1 MNELIC
7 KKIKDEEECKQNPN
21 CIFTKSNK
29 CQKKSQKTQKI
40 MPLEK
45 IPSSLKVTSTSNN
58 SPIIKIRKIPTKLIL
73 DPATSSSEKTMSSDL
88 TLHPTTKQL
97 DIDILSHKTKK
108 TSFQTVAKTLKHNP
122 CHDLVEI
129 KERMKKTRREY
140 DEVVQ
145 ACENYNHEDFIN
157 RYFNKETFTHKD
169 LLQCLMEYY
178 KEQRQIDD
186 SLVITFQEFI
196 NKFPRDKK
204 VGKINFKKQHVFEA
218 ICRLLLL
225 YNYDD
230 GELGRDKTFYS
241 SLEDIIKNNS
251 STINKTIIN
260 TDINIG
266 SKGGLVDILF
276 KINLPNIDEEEKKE
290 DDKQNK
296 KWACESSIEDSIKSN
311 LSTEKDTYIMIQNKY
326 YDAEKSNLGDYDVT
340 RMYTLADLNKKNS
353 NKINGTTNIV
363 LMVNNEDALS
373 QKLKMAKQQYP
384 GLIYNIYGIS
394 NKLDTWFQSM
404 LYELKNSDDINMFL
418 ENKGDIPHLK
428 PSLKPRFHQLLI
440 TRTTME
446 YLKEGYKKFIWGAV
460 PRSGKS
466 FMIGGLISL
475 RNIKHNI
482 DNNIVLILGAK
493 TETQG
498 QFIKDLFKKFEDF
511 KDYTII
517 CPGIYEKEG
526 EKNIY
531 LFSQEYLKD
540 KIDFTTIKDSNEID
554 QSKTHFKE
562 DEFKFKKLLN
572 CDKKIDLYFDEIH
585 KGGSTDRSENII
597 YAFKNICKDI
607 RDEHYSIID
616 LFVMVTATF
625 AKPSIKYDENFIDG
639 KPNSV
644 IIQWSYNDQQ
654 NMKDITNDT
663 KKHMMINSR
672 EGIESRVMRDLFDE
686 YKDIYG
692 YPYLSVLSN
701 EYKKH
706 PELVLISPFL
716 LPSNS
721 SSNNVLTNTDDVRHI
736 FENLKCDACV
746 SGKDIKYYKNP
757 TNIFKQEGPVND
769 LLDYIPD
776 SIYNYFQSELNY
788 PISTPHS
795 ELWFLPD
802 KDLYGENDCKDI
814 CNEVK
819 IDDNGDLEVKLTK
832 TGTEKPKGIPNIE
845 PLTRGLAL
853 KITNNPKFN
862 RYNVFI
868 VHNTKLTY
876 LKTVKKGS
884 DLFDEERVKLFE
896 TGKGEN
902 KDSLADQIRK
912 FEIETKNKGRSL
924 IILTGAKLRL
934 GVSLPC
940 VDIAFNFDNISS
952 VDNNYQTMFRVL
964 TEREK
969 PELKKYG
976 YYLDFN
982 KSRAITFLYEY
993 NKNYG
998 TVRKSSDIKEN
1009 VEALQSLLFSFN
1021 YNGLNLQKLDT
1032 KDELGIYNQ
1041 LISELNTRDGLGLN
1055 EQSYVKYW
1063 SQQKNIMSLIKTS
1076 LALTGNMNILSRLSK
1091 LLDANS
1097 LHQLPNPN
1105 ISVVLKEGG
1114 PRGEISKYEGK
1125 QKLSSTQTSSIEDDE
1140 EEENYSEIINKIAS
1154 ELPTIVVLLALFSNE
1169 TNNNCDT
1176 LLDCLEI
1183 SRRQISSFTELC
1195 NCSNVNRA
1203 NVIDCYLNSPGNSI
1217 YNNVNYRYSQEHL
1230 VKILETIIEILNNPE
1245 NELVLTNLD
1254 FIFNNIKKIMPSTSK
1269 LIYGMSLIDIEEKI
1283 KQYLLA
1289 RSDETAK
1296 FGEVFTP
1303 KTLIIEMLNKLPNYV
1318 WENPELTWLD
1328 PANGIGNFP
1337 MIIYNRLMGRE
1348 EGFKG
1353 LPSRYVNKDKNIE
1366 YSTEMGKSNHILRKM
1381 LFMVEINSKNV
1392 KISKKIFGQTANICC
1407 AHFLEEE
1414 DKWKSEFKKSKFDI
1428 IIGNP
1433 PFNENK
1439 TQDDEENEPKK
1450 IKGITGKRIPPP
1462 REGGKN
1468 KLSEKF
1474 TTNCLSF
1481 LQDNGYLLFI
1491 TPDNLLTGNTG
1502 SSYKEIIKLNTLFIN
1517 INNIQKRYFPK
1528 IGQTMCYILVKKS
1541 QKINELKT
1549 IIVNQNG
1556 EELRI
1561 ILENRSVNPIRK
1573 WTAKTELLLKKYL
1586 IPNENNAVYNRGT
1599 KELDYTGGKY
1609 EVIYTPNKNLHTD
1622 NIALAPG
1629 IGVKKMVLF
1638 ESISESEGKLDM
1650 IGNYGVGPHTMYIPF
1665 ETNTEGK
1672 ILQNFFKSTDYKDLL
1687 NSILTS
1693 QYLKTSIIKHLNL
1706 KKIFEQPNLK
1716 ITSAITN
1723 FFTRKNINSKKGG
1736 NSKKK
1741 YTRKYKN

>member
-1 MNELIC
+1 MNGPIC

-21 CIFTKSNK
+21 CIFTKGNK
-29 CQKKSQKTQKI
+29 CQKNPQKPQKTQKI

-45 IPSSLKVTSTSNN
+45 ASASLKVTSSPNN
-58 SPIIKIRKIPTKLIL
+58 SPIITIRNLGTKLVL
-73 DPATSSSEKTMSSDL
+73 DPATSSSEKAISSDL
-88 TLHPTTKQL
+88 TLQPTTKQL
-97 DIDILSHKTKK
+97 DIFSPKTKK
-108 TSFQTVAKTLKHNP
+108 ISFQTVTKTLKHNP

-140 DEVVQ
+140 DDAVQ

-157 RYFNKETFTHKD
+157 KYFNKETFTHKD
-169 LLQCLMEYY
+169 LLESLMEYY
-178 KEQRQIDD
+178 KEQRETNDLI
-186 SLVITFQEFI
+186 VFTFQEFI

-230 GELGRDKTFYS
+230 GELGRDKTFYT
-241 SLEDIIKNNS
+241 SLEDIINNKS
-251 STINKTIIN
+251 STINKKIID
-260 TDINIG
+260 TDINVG

-276 KINLPNIDEEEKKE
+276 KTNIVNITEEERK
-290 DDKQNK
+290 K
-296 KWACESSIEDSIKSN
+296 KWACELSIEDKSSN
-311 LSTEKDTYIMIQNKY
+311 SSTEKDTYIMIQNKY
-326 YDAEKSNLGDYDVT
+326 YDTEKSNLGDYDVT
-340 RMYTLADLNKKNS
+340 RMYTLADLNKKNA

-394 NKLDTWFQSM
+394 NKLDSWFQSM
-404 LYELKNSDDINMFL
+404 LYELKNSDNIDVFL
-418 ENKGDIPHLK
+418 ANKGDNPDLK

-475 RNIKHNI
+475 RNIKHKI

-498 QFIKDLFKKFEDF
+498 QFINDLFNKFEDF
-511 KDYTII
+511 TDYTIVI
-517 CPGIYEKEG
+517 PGIHETEG

-540 KIDFTTIKDSNEID
+540 KIDFTTFKDNNEID
-554 QSKTHFKE
+554 QTKTHFKE
-562 DEFKFKKLLN
+562 DKFKFKKLLN
-572 CDKKIDLYFDEIH
+572 CDKKVDLYFDEIH
-585 KGGSTDRSENII
+585 KGGSTDRSESII

-607 RDEHYSIID
+607 KDDHYSIID

-639 KPNSV
+639 KPNSIV
-644 IIQWSYNDQQ
+644 IQWSYDDQQ
-654 NMKDITNDT
+654 NMKDVTNDT

-672 EGIESRVMRDLFDE
+672 DGIESKVMRELFDE

-746 SGKDIKYYKNP
+746 SGKPIEYYKDP
-757 TNIFKQEGPVND
+757 KNIFKQEGPVTD
-769 LLDYIPD
+769 LLDYIHD
-776 SIYNYFQSELNY
+776 SIYNYFQTQLSY
-788 PISTPHS
+788 PISTSHS

-802 KDLYGENDCKDI
+802 KDLYGENDCKGI
-814 CNEVK
+814 CNEVD
-819 IDDNGDLEVKLTK
+819 IDDNGDEEAKITK
-832 TGTEKPKGIPNIE
+832 TGTEKRKGIPNIE

-853 KITNNPKFN
+853 KIIKNTKFK
-862 RYNVFI
+862 RHNVLI
-868 VHNTKLTY
+868 VHNTKFTY
-876 LKTVKKGS
+876 LKTKIKNS
-884 DLFDEERVKLFE
+884 ELFDERVKLFE
-896 TGKGEN
+896 TSKGE
-902 KDSLADQIRK
+902 KSVSLADQIK
-912 FEIETKNKGRSL
+912 QFEKDTYSEGKIL

-982 KSRAITFLYEY
+982 KSRAISFLYEY
-993 NKNYG
+993 NKKYG
-998 TVRKSSDIKEN
+998 SARKSSDIKEN

-1021 YNGLNLQKLDT
+1021 YNGLNLKKLDT

-1063 SQQKNIMSLIKTS
+1063 TQQKNIVSLIKTS
-1076 LALTGNMNILSRLSK
+1076 LALTGNMNILNRLSK
-1091 LLDANS
+1091 LLEAKYLPHNS
-1097 LHQLPNPN
+1097 NPN

-1114 PRGEISKYEGK
+1114 PRGEIGKYEGRK
-1125 QKLSSTQTSSIEDDE
+1125 KPPTTHSSEDDKEDEDESE
-1140 EEENYSEIINKIAS
+1140 EQDNYSEIINKIAS

-1183 SRRQISSFTELC
+1183 SRSQISSFTELC

-1217 YNNVNYRYSQEHL
+1217 YNNVNYRYSQQHL

-1289 RSDETAK
+1289 RSDETNK

-1303 KTLIIEMLNKLPNYV
+1303 KALIIEMLNKLPISV

-1328 PANGIGNFP
+1328 PANGICNFP

-1348 EGFKG
+1348 EGYKG
-1353 LPSRYVNKDKNIE
+1353 LPSSHINKDKKIE
-1366 YSTEMGKSNHILRKM
+1366 YSTELGKSNHILRKM
-1381 LFMVEINSKNV
+1381 LFMVEINAKNV

-1414 DKWKSEFKKSKFDI
+1414 DKWKSEFKKLKFDI

-1433 PFNENK
+1433 PFNEKK
-1439 TQDDEENEPKK
+1439 TQDGEENEYKK
-1450 IKGITGKRIPPP
+1450 IKGNTGKRIPPP

-1474 TTNCLSF
+1474 TKNCLE
-1481 LQDNGYLLFI
+1481 LLEDNGYLLFI

-1502 SSYKEIIKLNTLFIN
+1502 TAYKEIIKINTLVIN

-1528 IGQTMCYILVKKS
+1528 IGQSMCYFLVENS
-1541 QKINELKT
+1541 QKNTNVKT
-1549 IIVNQNG
+1549 IIVNQYG
-1556 EELRI
+1556 EKLNV
-1561 ILENRSVNPIRK
+1561 ILQNRSVNPIRN

-1586 IPNENNAVYNRGT
+1586 IHSENKAVYNRGT
-1599 KELDYTGGKY
+1599 DESDYMGGKY
-1609 EVIYTPNKNLHTD
+1609 EVIYKPNKNLHTD

-1629 IGVKKMVLF
+1629 LGFKKMVLF
-1638 ESISESEGKLDM
+1638 ENIPESEGKLD
-1650 IGNYGVGPHTMYIPF
+1650 ITGNYGVGPHTMYIPF

-1693 QYLKTSIIKHLNL
+1693 QYLKISIIKHLNL
-1706 KKIFEQPNLK
+1706 IKIFEQPNLK
-1716 ITSAITN
+1716 ITSAIAN

-1736 NSKKK
+1736 NIQKK
-1741 YTRKYKN
+1741 YTRKFKN